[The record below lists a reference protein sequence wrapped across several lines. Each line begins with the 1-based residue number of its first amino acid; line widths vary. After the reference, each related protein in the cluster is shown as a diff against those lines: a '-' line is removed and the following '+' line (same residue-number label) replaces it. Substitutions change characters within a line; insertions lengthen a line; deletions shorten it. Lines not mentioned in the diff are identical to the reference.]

1 MCFFLFKLMIRNNY
15 TCGIDIGTNS
25 TKVVVVGFDKGKKEP
40 VVLATGTSETKGM
53 RFGYIKNVDA
63 TAESIRKAVK
73 QAENILGIKIRRAY
87 VSIGGVSL
95 SSIVSTGSVIISK
108 ADQEITNLDVT
119 KAIANSEE
127 NLEILNK
134 KIIHTIPIAYKLDG
148 KDIYARPE
156 GLRGIKLE
164 VKTLFI
170 TCLKQNMEDLITA
183 LTLAKI
189 DIEEITASPIITGN
203 ILLNNKQKVAGCVL
217 VDIGFETVST
227 VVFENNLPI
236 SVSVFPIGSMDI
248 TKDIAL
254 GLRISLEEAESIKL
268 GSVIGGDYSKKKI
281 DEIIE
286 ARLGDIFELVGNNL
300 KRLKRFELLPAGII
314 ITGGGSAI
322 NNIEEIARNQ
332 LKLPVRVGPI
342 DYSLNNKFK
351 IRDNSWYTALGL
363 ALSTSDEFSNDQIS
377 NSVGGNMTE
386 LKKFFK
392 SIFSQLL
399 P

>member
-1 MCFFLFKLMIRNNY
+1 MKNNI
-15 TCGIDIGTNS
+15 TVGIDIGTSS
-25 TKVVVVGFDKGKKEP
+25 TKVVVIGFDKGKKEP
-40 VVLATGTSETKGM
+40 TVLATGISETKGM
-53 RFGYIKNVDA
+53 RFGYITDVDKV
-63 TAESIRKAVK
+63 AESIKKAVK

-87 VSIGGVSL
+87 ISIGGVSL
-95 SSIVSTGSVIISK
+95 GSITGTGLVIISK
-108 ADQEITNLDVT
+108 ADQEITNLDVS
-119 KAIANSEE
+119 KVIANSEE
-127 NLEILNK
+127 NLDILNK

-189 DIEEITASPIITGN
+189 NIEEITASPIITGN
-203 ILLNNKQKVAGCVL
+203 ILLGNKQKIAGCVL
-217 VDIGFETVST
+217 VDIGSETVSA

-236 SVSVFPIGSMDI
+236 SVSVSPIGSMDI

-254 GLRISLEEAESIKL
+254 GLKISLEEAESIKL
-268 GSVIGGDYSKKKI
+268 GSVTGGDYSKKKV

-286 ARLGDIFELVGNNL
+286 ARLGDIFELVGNQL

-314 ITGGGSAI
+314 ITGGGSSI
-322 NNIEEIARNQ
+322 NKIEEIARNQ
-332 LKLPVRVGPI
+332 LKLPAKVGPI

-363 ALSTSDEFSNDQIS
+363 ALQASDEFQNDQS
-377 NSVGGNMTE
+377 NSSVSGNMKE
-386 LKKFFK
+386 VKSFFK